1 MQKGI
6 FLCLL
11 FLAKAT
17 LQAQTLDTNKI
28 TILPLIEFNELRSIG
43 GIEAMPDTKENVIY
57 AGKKLAVIRLD
68 KLNADLSI
76 NNTRQVFG
84 KVPGMT
90 IWENDGSGIQVGIAA
105 RGLSPNRSWEFNVRQ
120 NGYDVSSEVFGYPE
134 TYYTPPMEALE
145 TIEVVRGAASL
156 QYGPQFGGL
165 INYKIKKGDPNKVL
179 SFETQQTVGSYGLF
193 NTFNAVGGTYKKL
206 SYYGYM
212 HHRSA
217 DGWRSNSQYQ
227 TFTGY
232 IAANYQFNKKMNLGI
247 EYSKMDYKSQQPGGL
262 TDQQF
267 KENHRQSSRARNWF
281 GAPFETVALTFDYQI
296 SANTN
301 LIIKSFGNF
310 AARNSVGYTK
320 AINVRDSINPKT
332 DEYTARQVDRDD
344 YENYGAELRM
354 SSKYKMGNK
363 TNIIAYGVRA
373 YKGNTDRNQLGVGS
387 TGSDF
392 DLVLSNPIY
401 GRSMKYRTVNY
412 AAFVEHIFYIG
423 SRLKVVPGAR
433 FEMIENSKVGY
444 INTTSAGNIA
454 EEKRTRNVILYGAGA
469 EFKVT
474 TQSNL
479 YANYSTAF
487 RPVTYSELTPS
498 GTTEIIDPNLKDASG
513 FNADLGYRG
522 ALGKFINFDLGVFYL
537 SYENRIGTLTQ
548 DGAPFKTNIG
558 ASVSQGIES
567 YIEINLVKAF
577 TTNEKYGSLSL
588 FASNALI
595 DAKYTEWNNPTI
607 AEDPLKS
614 IKDKKVEYA
623 PAYIHRLGTT
633 YNYKKFS
640 ATFQYN
646 STAAVFTDAINTE
659 LPNAIATV
667 GKLPAYQVMDLSFS
681 LSLLENYNVKA
692 GVNNL
697 TDEKYATRR
706 AGGYPGPG
714 ILPGNGRTIF
724 VSFGAKF

>member
-1 MQKGI
+1 MQKNIILG
-6 FLCLL
+6 LL
-11 FLAKAT
+11 VIAVIK
-17 LQAQTLDTNKI
+17 LQAQTIDTNKI
-28 TILPLIEFNELRSIG
+28 VTLPLLEFNEQRSIG
-43 GIEAMPDTKENVIY
+43 GIESMPDTKENVIY

-90 IWENDGSGIQVGIAA
+90 IWENDGSGIQAGIAA

-165 INYKIKKGDPNKVL
+165 INYKIKRGDSNKIL
-179 SFETQQTVGSYGLF
+179 TFETQQTVGSYGLF
-193 NTFNAVGGTYKKL
+193 NTFNAIGGTYKKL
-206 SYYGYM
+206 NYYGYI
-212 HHRSA
+212 HQRSA
-217 DGWRSNSQYQ
+217 DGWRSNSTYQ
-227 TFTGY
+227 IFTGY
-232 IAANYQFNKKMNLGI
+232 ISANYQFNSKINLGL
-247 EYSKMDYKSQQPGGL
+247 EYSKMDYESQQPGGL

-267 KENHRQSSRARNWF
+267 EENHRKSSRSRNWF
-281 GAPFETVALTFDYQI
+281 GAPFETMALNFDYQI
-296 SANTN
+296 TTNTS
-301 LIIKSFGNF
+301 LKIKCFSNF
-310 AARNSVGYTK
+310 AARNSVGYLK
-320 AINVRDSINPKT
+320 AINIKDSINPKT
-332 DEYTARQVDRDD
+332 DQYTARQVDRDD
-344 YENYGAELRM
+344 YENYGTELRM
-354 SSKYKMGNK
+354 TSKYKLGNK
-363 TNIIAYGVRA
+363 FNILGYGVRA
-373 YKGNTDRNQLGVGS
+373 YKGNTDRNQIGTGS

-401 GRSMKYRTVNY
+401 GRAMKFRTVNY

-423 SRLKVVPGAR
+423 NRLKFVPGAR
-433 FEMIENSKVGY
+433 FEMIENSKAGY
-444 INTTSAGNIA
+444 INTTSSGNIA
-454 EEKRTRNVILYGAGA
+454 LEKRTRNVILYGAGA
-469 EFKVT
+469 EFKVSS
-474 TQSNL
+474 QSNV
-479 YANYSTAF
+479 YANYSKAF

-498 GTTEIIDPNLKDASG
+498 ATTEIIDANLKDAEG

-522 ALGKFINFDLGVFYL
+522 SLWKCINFDLGVFYL
-537 SYENRIGTLTQ
+537 SYNNRIGTITK

-558 ASVSQGIES
+558 ASVSQGVES
-567 YIEINLVKAF
+567 YIEIDVIKAF
-577 TTNEKYGSLSL
+577 FKNEKFGNLNL
-588 FASNALI
+588 FASNAFI
-595 DAKYTEWNNPTI
+595 DAKYTEWNNPAI

-623 PAYIHRLGTT
+623 PSYIHRLGAT
-633 YNYKKFS
+633 YMYKKLS

-646 STAAVFTDAINTE
+646 TTAAVYTDAVNTE
-659 LPNAIATV
+659 LPNAAATV

-681 LSLLENYNVKA
+681 LRILAHYNIKA
-692 GVNNL
+692 GINNL

>member
-1 MQKGI
+1 MQKSTL
-6 FLCLL
+6 LCLL
-11 FLAKAT
+11 FLANST
-17 LQAQTLDTNKI
+17 LQAQILDSNKI
-28 TILPLIEFNELRSIG
+28 VILPLLEFNEQRSIG
-43 GIEAMPDTKENVIY
+43 GIETMPDTKENVIY
-57 AGKKLAVIRLD
+57 AAKKLSIIRLD

-90 IWENDGSGIQVGIAA
+90 IWENDGSGIQAGIAA

-120 NGYDVSSEVFGYPE
+120 NGYDISSEVFGYPE

-145 TIEVVRGAASL
+145 TIEVIRGAASL

-165 INYKIKKGDPNKVL
+165 INYKIKKGDPSKVL

-206 SYYGYM
+206 NYYGFL

-232 IAANYQFNKKMNLGI
+232 IAANYQINKKMNLGI
-247 EYSKMDYKSQQPGGL
+247 EYSKMDYTSQQPGGL

-267 KENHRQSSRARNWF
+267 NENHRQSSRARNWF
-281 GAPFETVALTFDYQI
+281 GAPFETVAVTFDYQI
-296 SANTN
+296 STNTSLN
-301 LIIKSFGNF
+301 IKSFGNF
-310 AARNSVGYTK
+310 ASRNSVGYLK
-320 AINVRDSINPKT
+320 AINVKDSINPKT
-332 DEYTARQVDRDD
+332 DEYAARQVDADD
-344 YENYGAELRM
+344 YENYGTELRM
-354 SSKYKMGNK
+354 ISKYKMGNK
-363 TNIIAYGVRA
+363 TNVLAYGVRA

-392 DLVLSNPIY
+392 DVVLSNPIY
-401 GRSMKYRTVNY
+401 GRAMKFRTINY
-412 AAFVEHIFYIG
+412 AAFAEHIFYIG
-423 SRLKVVPGAR
+423 NRLKVVPGVR
-433 FEMIENSKVGY
+433 FEMLENSKSGY
-444 INTTSAGNIA
+444 INTTSSGNIPQ
-454 EEKRTRNVILYGAGA
+454 EKRTRKVFLYGAGA

-474 TQSNL
+474 AQSNV
-479 YANYSTAF
+479 YANYSRAF
-487 RPVTYSELTPS
+487 RPVTYSELTS
-498 GTTEIIDPNLKDASG
+498 SATTEIIDPNLKDADG
-513 FNADLGYRG
+513 FNADFGYRG
-522 ALGKFINFDLGVFYL
+522 TLGKFVNFDIGAFYL
-537 SYENRIGTLTQ
+537 SYNNRIGTITQ
-548 DGAPFKTNIG
+548 DNAPFKTNIG

-567 YIEINLVKAF
+567 YIEIDILKAL
-577 TTNEKYGSLSL
+577 TYNEKFGNLNI
-588 FASNALI
+588 FASNAFI
-595 DAKYTEWNNPTI
+595 DAKYTKWDNPAI
-607 AEDPLKS
+607 AEDPSKS
-614 IKDKKVEYA
+614 IKDKQVEYA
-623 PAYIHRLGTT
+623 PSYIHRFGTT
-633 YNYKKFS
+633 YTYKNLS

-646 STAAVFTDAINTE
+646 TTAAIYTDAVNTE
-659 LPNAIATV
+659 LPNATATV

-681 LSLLENYNVKA
+681 LRFLEHYNIKA